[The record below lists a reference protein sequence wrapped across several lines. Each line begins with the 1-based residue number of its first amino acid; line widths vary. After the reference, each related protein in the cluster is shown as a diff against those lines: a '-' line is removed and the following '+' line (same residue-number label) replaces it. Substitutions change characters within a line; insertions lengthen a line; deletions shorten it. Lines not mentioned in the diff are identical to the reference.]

1 MIKLIGFIFII
12 IGIISAFWIPIITNY
27 FTSQDFRD
35 KVNLMSDDDI
45 SDEIKREIDSL
56 EYKSFNK
63 PMSISAL
70 LIGTLFLI
78 FG

>member
-1 MIKLIGFIFII
+1 MIKLIGIILII
-12 IGIISAFWIPIITNY
+12 IGIISAFWIPIIINY
-27 FTSQDFRD
+27 FTNQDFRD

-45 SDEIKREIDSL
+45 SDEIKREMESL
-56 EYKSFNK
+56 EYKSINV
-63 PMSISAL
+63 PMTISSL

>member
-1 MIKLIGFIFII
+1 MIKLVGFILII
-12 IGIISAFWIPIITNY
+12 IGIITAFWIPIIINY

-45 SDEIKREIDSL
+45 SNEIKREIDSL

-63 PMSISAL
+63 PMTISSL

>member
-1 MIKLIGFIFII
+1 MIKLIGFILII